1 MNKAAT
7 WTAAIA
13 ALAVGGLVQA
23 HHTGFMYEQTPI
35 WIKGTVVRFERV
47 NPHSII
53 TLEDKSAD
61 GRVRRW
67 AVEGPGQFELDRVA
81 IPEGFPKVGDALEFC
96 GFPYKEEYSARFRS
110 QDADGTPRQLLAGH
124 VMVTSDGQK
133 EFWEPHGTISAC
145 ILSSNYPKQSWLDFV
160 KSNPRARH
168 GWCEQ
173 RARASVQAAASLS
186 ELIGEIDAAIGNAC
200 R

>member
-1 MNKAAT
+1 MKNAACLV
-7 WTAAIA
+7 AIA
-13 ALAVGGLVQA
+13 TLVGATVVEA
-23 HHTGFMYEQTPI
+23 HHTGFMYEQAPI
-35 WIKGTVVRFERV
+35 WIRGMVVRFERV

-53 TLEDKSAD
+53 TLEEKSAD
-61 GRVRRW
+61 GRIQRW

-81 IPEGFPKVGDALEFC
+81 IPDGFPKVGDALEFC
-96 GFPYKEEYSARFRS
+96 AFPYKEEYSARFRS

-124 VMVTSDGQK
+124 VMVTPDGQK

-145 ILSSNYPKQSWLDFV
+145 ILSSSYPRQWWLDFV

-173 RARASVQAAASLS
+173 RARASAQAAASN
-186 ELIGEIDAAIGNAC
+186 ELIAEIDASIGNAC
-200 R
+200 